1 MSILSDCRNHL
12 QELPFVLSSELESN
26 KLVLETPAGRVVLT
40 LAVERSFLSERRVAE
55 LLQQVHGKSMVF
67 APLVGGGLAERLQ
80 TSDANYVDQA
90 GNLHLNI
97 GDQYVAHIQGKT
109 LPSPARPSGIRS
121 AGYRVLFALMAWP
134 ELAARSQREISVH
147 TGASRTAVAAI
158 LGRLTDEG
166 SLLGKGKR
174 RRLVLDHRLLQ
185 RWSVGYSDILRPSL
199 FLGRYRLPDGG
210 LEAVERRLE
219 HVVQDRYAWGG
230 GVAAS
235 RLGGTFIGERLTLHV
250 QEDQVALP
258 LTPSDEGEIHVLS
271 IPGPLAWP
279 GSEVWDGGGRQVVH
293 PLLAYVELMDEGS
306 DRALQA
312 ATDLADQAG
321 WLRQ

>member
-1 MSILSDCRNHL
+1 MSI
-12 QELPFVLSSELESN
+12 
-26 KLVLETPAGRVVLT
+26 ETPAGRVVLNLT
-40 LAVERSFLSERRVAE
+40 VERSFLSERRIVE
-55 LLQQVHGKSMVF
+55 LLRQADGQWMVF
-67 APLVGGGLAERLQ
+67 APLVGGALAKRLQ
-80 TSDANYVDQA
+80 ASGANYVDQA

-97 GDQYVAHIQGKT
+97 GDQYVAHIQGKI
-109 LPSPARPSGIRS
+109 LPSRARPSGIRS

-134 ELAARSQREISVH
+134 ELAARSQREISAH
-147 TGASRTAVAAI
+147 SGASRTAVAAI
-158 LGRLTDEG
+158 LDRLSDEG

-199 FLGRYRLPDGG
+199 FLGRYRLPEGG
-210 LEAVERRLE
+210 LQAVERRLE
-219 HVVQDRYAWGG
+219 HVVQDRCAWGG

-250 QEDQVALP
+250 REDRVALP
-258 LTPSDEGEIHVLS
+258 FTPSDDGELYVLS

-279 GSEVWDGGGRQVVH
+279 GSEIWDGGDRQVVH
-293 PLLAYVELMDEGS
+293 PLLAYAELIDEGS

-312 ATDLADQAG
+312 ATDLADHAG
-321 WLRQ
+321 WLSK